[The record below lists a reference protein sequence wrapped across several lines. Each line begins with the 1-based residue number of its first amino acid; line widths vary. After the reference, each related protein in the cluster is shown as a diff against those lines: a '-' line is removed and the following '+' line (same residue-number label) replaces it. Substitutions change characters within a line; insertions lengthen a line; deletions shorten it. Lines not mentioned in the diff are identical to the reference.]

1 MIYWIKDFQKNLVCQ
16 MLKSKVVKDRKY
28 YIKLS
33 LLWLSVIFLYFIV
46 QSYMKERFELI
57 RTGPE
62 NSECLP
68 YNLFIVDTYD
78 KQISTGNYFTFKIK
92 GLEPKF
98 KDGSYFTKLAAAT
111 EGELIEVK
119 KDKVRAAN
127 GFYGPLDL
135 LDKLGKEASEFERT
149 ETVPKGKIFAL
160 GTRPNSYDSRYW
172 GYVDVEQIY
181 GRTYAIY

>member
-1 MIYWIKDFQKNLVCQ
+1 MQKNKVIKDK
-16 MLKSKVVKDRKY
+16 KY
-28 YIKLS
+28 YTKL
-33 LLWLSVIFLYFIV
+33 LILWLSVIVLYFVV
-46 QSYMKERFELI
+46 QSYMKDRFELI

-78 KQISTGNYFTFKIK
+78 KNISTGNYFTFKIK

-98 KDGSYFTKLAAAT
+98 KDGSLFTKLAAAT
-111 EGELIEVK
+111 EGEQIEVK
-119 KDKVRAAN
+119 KDRVRAAN

-135 LDKLGKEASEFERT
+135 LDKLGKEASDYERT
-149 ETVPKGKIFAL
+149 DIVPEGKIFAL